1 MRLTKPRV
9 LPLSQEEWAATDLA
23 RASSPAQRHKPLN
36 ITTTLARRP
45 EVYADFQPWAQRVFG
60 KSTLPRRQLEI
71 AILRTGFR
79 CRSGYEWEQHVVF
92 ALQAGLTKAEIERIK
107 QGADAPGWS
116 PSDAALIRA
125 ADALH
130 DDQFIDDALWGEL
143 LAHFSPEQ
151 AQDAVFAIAQYTQV
165 AMILNTLG
173 VQLEP
178 GMTLDPDLKAY

>member
-1 MRLTKPRV
+1 MGGHRSRPGLVARPAPQAAEHHHHPGAPARGLRRL
-9 LPLSQEEWAATDLA
+9 
-23 RASSPAQRHKPLN
+23 PAL
-36 ITTTLARRP
+36 
-45 EVYADFQPWAQRVFG
+45 G
-60 KSTLPRRQLEI
+60 RRQLEI